1 MATRKK
7 KRAARRPTTSD
18 GSEPSPVDRIVSMSL
33 EAQDVAK
40 TASRNGQSLGGV
52 NFYAD
57 KMANLRTDAT
67 NAFREVD
74 EKSLGDASTLAELMA
89 TVFSATAK
97 PKDRAQAARDLK
109 HALKTATVVPAR
121 AATAMED
128 GGIFPLVKLEQTG
141 RGYLIRVGRQ
151 MNGAYSAGWYD
162 ACAVMMRR
170 LLETVIIEAFEK
182 KGIDSKIKDS
192 NGDFLMLTALVN
204 KALVETAWNL
214 PRNVKRELPN
224 LKDAGHKSAHNRL
237 YLAEKS
243 DIDKIEPAFRES
255 VEAFLHIAALL

>member
-1 MATRKK
+1 VTAQKK
-7 KRAARRPTTSD
+7 KRVAKRRGAPD
-18 GSEPSPVDRIVSMSL
+18 WSESSPVDRIVSMSV
-33 EAQDVAK
+33 EAQDVAR
-40 TASRNGQSLGGV
+40 TAARNGQSLSGA

-57 KMANLRTDAT
+57 RMANLRTDAT

-74 EKSLGDASTLAELMA
+74 EKSLGDASTLAELMT
-89 TVFSATAK
+89 TVFSMAAK

-109 HALKTATVVPAR
+109 HALKTATVRPAQP
-121 AATAMED
+121 ATAMED
-128 GGIFPLVKLEQTG
+128 GGLFPLVKLQQTG

-151 MNGAYSAGWYD
+151 MNGAYTAGWYD

-182 KGIDSKIKDS
+182 KGLDAKIKDG

-204 KALVETAWNL
+204 KAPAETTWNL
-214 PRNVKRELPN
+214 PRNVKKELPN

-255 VEAFLHIAALL
+255 VEAFLHIAELL